1 MAGNA
6 VQIKSV
12 LLYANDTMI
21 ASLKRVINQKVSL
34 DRAII
39 SDFALWFLLAFL
51 LAYGVYLF
59 AIAIPAKRGQT
70 IILHFRDAN
79 EISKGSPVRMMGT
92 EIGFVDDVHIRRDH
106 VDIKVQTNP
115 GTLRIP
121 SGSTFTILFTGLA
134 GAKSIEVDLPKTPQ
148 PVGKDGPIY
157 LVEEPIRMKDTLNAS
172 IDVIQALQKGA
183 ENITDFFG
191 KRKPVEEL
199 QFNIRQAYR
208 MSAIAGRNTTA
219 LNQAILKLQH
229 DITDNTLEAIDT
241 LGGLN
246 HASRQLAQYSQP
258 TTLRRDINDVIG
270 FGKKLAI
277 LSQSQSQGAINT
289 IRLSRRLTRINQHN
303 AHLNRQ
309 IHGLIGQVRQAP
321 LKPWLDNLYKQGGQ
335 FSTFLDQADAYFS
348 TDHMPALR
356 HARQAIQDFNLN
368 LERLNQKLNQ
378 VQVNQTS
385 HPKQKP

>member
-39 SDFALWFLLAFL
+39 SDFALWFFLAFL

-148 PVGKDGPIY
+148 PVGKDGPLY

-183 ENITDFFG
+183 ENIADFFG

-199 QFNIRQAYR
+199 QFNIRQAHQ
-208 MSAIAGRNTTA
+208 MSAIAGRNTSA
-219 LNQAILKLQH
+219 LNMAIIHLQQ

-241 LGGLN
+241 LSGLN
-246 HASRQLAQYSQP
+246 QATSQLAQYSQP
-258 TTLRRDINDVIG
+258 AKLRKDVSDLID
-270 FGKKLAI
+270 FGNKLAV
-277 LSQSQSQGAINT
+277 LSQSQSQGALNT

-303 AHLNRQ
+303 ARLNRQ
-309 IHGLIGQVRQAP
+309 IHGLIGQVQQAP
-321 LKPWLDNLYKQGGQ
+321 LKPWLDHLYKQGGP
-335 FSTFLDQADAYFS
+335 FAYFLDQADAYFS
-348 TDHMPALR
+348 TNHMPALI
-356 HARQAIQDFNLN
+356 HARQAIQGFNHN
-368 LERLNQKLNQ
+368 LEILNRKLNQ
-378 VQVNQTS
+378 LPSAQ
-385 HPKQKP
+385 QKPLKNKP